1 MEPEAGVKW
10 KEDRTREEDERTMI
24 DQAPCPRCRHA
35 NPPQNRFCGSCGA
48 SLEASSD
55 LVVRWENG
63 LTMMGR
69 TLPAKLGPAG
79 NVLVVGLAT
88 LAAQAGLSWLHQKIK
103 AEGPPLTLT
112 AREHNAAVSEG
123 LLGRSL
129 EEVLI
134 QELQESYRSR
144 TFAWQAIRSIVV
156 TERTSSKRRSAG
168 RPWEAW
174 SSGSSRASS
183 SLVEPKR

>member
-10 KEDRTREEDERTMI
+10 KEDRTREEDEGTMTN
-24 DQAPCPRCRHA
+24 QAPCPRCRHA
-35 NPPQNRFCGSCGA
+35 SPPQNRFCGSCGA

-55 LVVRWENG
+55 LVVRRENG

-69 TLPAKLGPAG
+69 TVPAKLGPAG
-79 NVLVVGLAT
+79 TVLVVGLAT

-103 AEGPPLTLT
+103 AEDPPLTLT

-134 QELQESYRSR
+134 QELEEDYRSR

-156 TERTSSKRRSAG
+156 TEWTSSRRRSAG
-168 RPWEAW
+168 RPWGAW

-183 SLVEPKR
+183 SLVEPER

>member
-1 MEPEAGVKW
+1 M
-10 KEDRTREEDERTMI
+10 TN
-24 DQAPCPRCRHA
+24 QAPCPRCRHA

-55 LVVRWENG
+55 LVVRRENG

-88 LAAQAGLSWLHQKIK
+88 LAAQAGLSWLRHKIK
-103 AEGPPLTLT
+103 AEDPPLMLT
-112 AREHNAAVSEG
+112 TREHDTAVSEG
-123 LLGRSL
+123 HLGRGLEAFLIKEL
-129 EEVLI
+129 EEG
-134 QELQESYRSR
+134 YRSR

-156 TERTSSKRRSAG
+156 TEWTSSRRRSAG
-168 RPWEAW
+168 RPLGAW

-183 SLVEPKR
+183 SLFEPER